1 MSPSSK
7 SSYFKTINKNLATA
21 GVLIIPLSYV
31 NLYLNKKKKKASN
44 ISLNIIKIRLKC

>member
-31 NLYLNKKKKKASN
+31 NLYLNKKKKASD

>member
-7 SSYFKTINKNLATA
+7 SSYFKTTNKNLAIA

-31 NLYLNKKKKKASN
+31 NLFLSKKKKASE
-44 ISLNIIKIRLKC
+44 ISLYIIKIRLKC